1 MTGGD
6 EHSWLDG
13 RYELGEIIGRGGMA
27 TVYRSHDHRTG
38 RDVAVKVFRP
48 GPDLN
53 DADQRYRREVTF
65 LAGLHDPGLVTVY
78 DADLDDVETPYLVT
92 ELVHG
97 PTLSEQI
104 RTAPLTEAQ
113 VGRLGAAL
121 ARTLA
126 YVHGHGIV
134 HRDVKPANI
143 LLPALLDD
151 LFAGPKLVDFG
162 IAIASD
168 STRLTGA
175 NLTLGTANYL
185 SPEQIRGGSVTSAT
199 DVYSLGLVLI
209 EALTGEAVYPGH
221 GMEAAMARLDSPP
234 IVPAPVGDELRVLLT
249 TMTAAETL
257 DRPGAPQIAVRLD
270 DLNAS
275 RATEVVALP
284 GLGAALVPIAGSGN
298 VGEPGPSA
306 APAAGS
312 GDDAGPGTHRP
323 GWEDGRWSSSWPRT
337 FAAAGALIVL
347 ALFGLAAIASF
358 TGRKAP
364 APVHRTPSPQAAPT
378 SAHPSTPKPVRTTP
392 PGSSTVAVAPPVVIE
407 PPAPKAPSSSSASRP
422 PSTTASRPP
431 STPASSSPARKTS
444 APSRPSAP
452 PSPPRPP
459 SSSPSL
465 PTTTTPT
472 PPPTPTLT
480 ITPTPTFTPHS
491 SAV

>member
-6 EHSWLDG
+6 DHSWLDG

-27 TVYRSHDHRTG
+27 TVYRSHDHRTE

-48 GPDLN
+48 GADLN
-53 DADQRYRREVTF
+53 DADQRYRREVML
-65 LAGLHDPGLVTVY
+65 LAGLCDPGLVTVY

-104 RTAPLTEAQ
+104 RKAPLTEAQ

-126 YVHGHGIV
+126 YVHGHDIV

-209 EALTGEAVYPGH
+209 EALSGEAVYPGH
-221 GMEAAMARLDSPP
+221 GMEAAMARLGNPP
-234 IVPAPVGDELRVLLT
+234 VVPATVGDELRVLLT
-249 TMTAAETL
+249 TMTATDTL
-257 DRPGAPQIAVRLD
+257 DRPGAGPVADRLD

-284 GLGAALVPIAGSGN
+284 GLGAALVPIAGVGN
-298 VGEPGPSA
+298 AGEPGASA

-312 GDDAGPGTHRP
+312 RDAAGPGTYRSS
-323 GWEDGRWSSSWPRT
+323 WADGRRRSSWPRT

-347 ALFGLAAIASF
+347 VLFGLAAIASF

-364 APVHRTPSPQAAPT
+364 APVHRTPSPQAAPS
-378 SAHPSTPKPVRTTP
+378 SAHPSTPNPVRTTP

-407 PPAPKAPSSSSASRP
+407 PRAPEAPISSSASRS

-431 STPASSSPARKTS
+431 STPANSSPARKTS
-444 APSRPSAP
+444 APSRSSEP
-452 PSPPRPP
+452 PSPSSPP
-459 SSSPSL
+459 SSSPL
-465 PTTTTPT
+465 PTPTTPM

-480 ITPTPTFTPHS
+480 IPPTPTFPRDS